1 LILNENLSFAK
12 GSKDSIF
19 LHAESRL
26 SSASRCLHN
35 DIPSDMKNFLHPLFN
50 CFERISR
57 LGAVLAEICLVLLLI
72 LVFNE
77 VIARYLLNKPT
88 LYSVE
93 LSEYLLLF
101 VAFMA
106 AGWVMQNDR
115 HVKMHSVVN
124 LMPEKV
130 RHVLDISTSAIVLV
144 FCLILVWE
152 GAKSSLMAFA
162 GGYHSSSLLNVPLWI
177 PYAIIPIGSLILTL
191 QVLVRIVRL
200 IWPPISSDNP

>member
-1 LILNENLSFAK
+1 
-12 GSKDSIF
+12 
-19 LHAESRL
+19 
-26 SSASRCLHN
+26 
-35 DIPSDMKNFLHPLFN
+35 MKNFLNQLFTLLD
-50 CFERISR
+50 RLSR

-106 AGWVMQNDR
+106 AGWVMQCER
-115 HVKMHSVVN
+115 HVRMHSVIN
-124 LMPEKV
+124 LMPAKV
-130 RHVLDISTSAIVLV
+130 RHVLDICTSSIVLV

-152 GAKSSLMAFA
+152 GAKASVMAFT

-177 PYAIIPIGSLILTL
+177 PYAIIPIGSLILSL
-191 QVLVRIVRL
+191 QIVVRIARL
-200 IWPPISSDNP
+200 IWPPLSSNNS

>member
-1 LILNENLSFAK
+1 
-12 GSKDSIF
+12 
-19 LHAESRL
+19 
-26 SSASRCLHN
+26 
-35 DIPSDMKNFLHPLFN
+35 MKNFLTHLFN
-50 CFERISR
+50 LFERLSR

-77 VIARYLLNKPT
+77 VIARYVLNKPT

-115 HVKMHSVVN
+115 HVRMHSVIN
-124 LMPEKV
+124 LMSARV
-130 RHVLDISTSAIVLV
+130 RHVLDICTSSIVLV
-144 FCLILVWE
+144 FCMILVWE
-152 GAKSSLMAFA
+152 GAEASVMAFA

-177 PYAIIPIGSLILTL
+177 PYAIIPIGSLILSL
-191 QVLVRIVRL
+191 QILVRIVRL
-200 IWPPISSDNP
+200 IWPPVSSNNP

>member
-1 LILNENLSFAK
+1 
-12 GSKDSIF
+12 
-19 LHAESRL
+19 
-26 SSASRCLHN
+26 
-35 DIPSDMKNFLHPLFN
+35 MKNYLNQLFN
-50 CFERISR
+50 LFERLSR

-77 VIARYLLNKPT
+77 VIARYVLNKPT

-106 AGWVMQNDR
+106 AGWVMQNER
-115 HVKMHSVVN
+115 HVRMHSVIN
-124 LMPEKV
+124 LMPVKV
-130 RHVLDISTSAIVLV
+130 RHVLDICTSCIVLI

-152 GAKSSLMAFA
+152 GAEASVMAFA

-177 PYAIIPIGSLILTL
+177 PYAIIPIGALILSL
-191 QVLVRIVRL
+191 QIVVRIFRL
-200 IWPPISSDNP
+200 IWPAVNSNKT

>member
-1 LILNENLSFAK
+1 MKIFINQILNL
-12 GSKDSIF
+12 
-19 LHAESRL
+19 
-26 SSASRCLHN
+26 
-35 DIPSDMKNFLHPLFN
+35 
-50 CFERISR
+50 FERLSR

-77 VIARYLLNKPT
+77 VIARYVLNKPT

-106 AGWVMQNDR
+106 AGWVMRNER
-115 HVKMHSVVN
+115 HVRMHSVIN
-124 LMPEKV
+124 LMPANV
-130 RHVLDISTSAIVLV
+130 RHVLDICTSSIVLV

-152 GAKSSLMAFA
+152 GAEASVMAFA

-177 PYAIIPIGSLILTL
+177 PYAIIPIGSLILSL
-191 QVLVRIVRL
+191 QILVRIVRL
-200 IWPPISSDNP
+200 IWPQVSPNN